1 MAELITRRE
10 GAIGWVIFSNPAKF
24 NALTIDMWSALPQ
37 ALAEFD
43 RDEAVRVI
51 VLAGDG
57 DRAFVSGAD
66 ITQFGKNRGSPEARE
81 QYERVVSAAYRAP
94 MQCGKPTIAKIR
106 GICMG
111 GGLGLASSCDLRIAA
126 DDAVFRMPAARLG
139 LGYNF
144 AGVRRFVD
152 VLGSANTAD
161 IYFSARKFDAAEALR
176 MGFLSRLVPAAD
188 LDREVASYCEMIGEN
203 APLTVAAAKRA
214 IVDAR
219 KDPEAR
225 DLAEL
230 QRMIEACFASD
241 DYREGRAAF
250 AEKRKPRFKG
260 R

>member
-10 GAIGWVIFSNPAKF
+10 GTIGWVIFSNPAKF

-37 ALAEFD
+37 ALVDFD
-43 RDEAVRVI
+43 RDEDVRVI

-57 DRAFVSGAD
+57 DRAFISGAD
-66 ITQFGKNRGSPEARE
+66 ITQFGKNREARE
-81 QYERVVSAAYRAP
+81 QYNRVVNAAYQAP
-94 MQCGKPTIAKIR
+94 MLCRKPTIAKIR

-144 AGVRRFVD
+144 TGVRRFVD

-214 IVDAR
+214 IIEAR

-225 DLAEL
+225 DLAGL

-250 AEKRKPRFKG
+250 AEKRKPRFQGK
-260 R
+260 